1 MCLCALC
8 AYVPICSM
16 CPMCLCSLCAYMT
29 YVPCVSMWSPMCPHL
44 LSSPPLCLS
53 LFLSLSLSCSHTR
66 NHNFKSS
73 PGKLEVPTNH
83 LCQSHKQNDSNIVRE
98 GRGLHYVFLK
108 EEIHTER
115 QTDRDRETE
124 RQRQRSS
131 VSIFTPNAEL
141 SFC

>member
-1 MCLCALC
+1 
-8 AYVPICSM
+8 
-16 CPMCLCSLCAYMT
+16 
-29 YVPCVSMWSPMCPHL
+29 
-44 LSSPPLCLS
+44 
-53 LFLSLSLSCSHTR
+53 
-66 NHNFKSS
+66 
-73 PGKLEVPTNH
+73 
-83 LCQSHKQNDSNIVRE
+83 
-98 GRGLHYVFLK
+98 LHYVFLK